1 MRKYMIAMMALFV
14 LAAIAITNATAISA
28 TEQMSQPILKT
39 MQAETPAN
47 ETLEGQSE
55 MRVWNSFVENFDYEG
70 VILNGTL
77 QGNATYEYAMIAT
90 TALLVLNSQALA
102 DSERMIPGDK
112 YKDFHNYTIN
122 AMKYFNVY
130 LYNMAK
136 LFETRDGRYSAMGRD
151 AFNQSMDYY
160 AKGKSE
166 AEFIF

>member
-1 MRKYMIAMMALFV
+1 MRKYMTAMMALFV

-28 TEQMSQPILKT
+28 TEQTSQPILKI

-47 ETLEGQSE
+47 GTLEGQSE
-55 MRVWNSFVENFDYEG
+55 MRVWNNFVENFNYEG

-77 QGNATYEYAMIAT
+77 RGNTTYEYAMIAT
-90 TALLVLNSQALA
+90 TAVLVMNSQALA
-102 DSERMIPGDK
+102 DSERMIPEDK

-130 LYNMAK
+130 LYNTAK
-136 LFETRDGRYSAMGRD
+136 YFQTRQGRYYAIGRD
-151 AFNQSMDYY
+151 ALNQSSDYY
-160 AKGKSE
+160 NKGKNE

>member
-1 MRKYMIAMMALFV
+1 MTAMMALFV
-14 LAAIAITNATAISA
+14 FAAIAITNAAAISA
-28 TEQMSQPILKT
+28 TEQTSLPTLKT

-47 ETLEGQSE
+47 DTLQGQAE
-55 MRVWNSFVENFDYEG
+55 MRAWNSFVENFDYEG

-77 QGNATYEYAMIAT
+77 QGNSSYEYAMIAT

-136 LFETRDGRYSAMGRD
+136 YFQTKKLRYYAIGSEAR
-151 AFNQSMDYY
+151 NQSRDYY
-160 AKGKSE
+160 TKGYNE